1 MKLSSFW
8 ENAKV
13 LKSNAFQMGTVYIS
27 VRNLMFSFLILD
39 LGDYSC
45 FCCLLCKIT
54 SVIVKL
60 IKVVWDTSM
69 MWHAFYRKKHKI
81 KHIISLM
88 FLEQKLFPSSAAQ
101 WVKVLTTNLWVCK
114 CSNKSYV
121 SLQFET
127 TFFWSY
133 IVKFENS

>member
-39 LGDYSC
+39 LGDYTVVLQRY
-45 FCCLLCKIT
+45 FCYLLCKIT

-114 CSNKSYV
+114 CSNKFYL
-121 SLQFET
+121 SLQISNNI
-127 TFFWSY
+127 FFGH
-133 IVKFENS
+133 IL

>member
-45 FCCLLCKIT
+45 FTALFLLFT
-54 SVIVKL
+54 VSSVIVKL

-88 FLEQKLFPSSAAQ
+88 FLEQKLFFSRAAQ

-114 CSNKSYV
+114 CSNKFYL
-121 SLQFET
+121 SLQISNNI
-127 TFFWSY
+127 FFGH
-133 IVKFENS
+133 IL